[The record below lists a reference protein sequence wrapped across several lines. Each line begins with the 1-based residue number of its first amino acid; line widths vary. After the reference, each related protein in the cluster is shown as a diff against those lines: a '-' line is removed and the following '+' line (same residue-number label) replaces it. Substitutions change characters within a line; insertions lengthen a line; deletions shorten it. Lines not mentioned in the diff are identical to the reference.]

1 MSEKDFDLICI
12 GRSCV
17 DLYSGEFGVPLERAM
32 TFTKSV
38 GGSPMNIAIGTSR
51 LGLRVGAITGVGQED
66 NGRYLKWQLSC
77 EGVDVSAVKTDP
89 KRLTAMVLLS
99 IRGDNDFPLIQYR
112 ENCADMGLT
121 AEDIDPDYLA
131 RAGAVLVTGTHLS
144 REGVRS
150 ATMKVLETAKRLGL
164 KCILDI
170 DFRPNL
176 WGLQGHDAGS
186 SRWAEASEQVTSEYK
201 KVLPYFDLIVGTEEE
216 FFIAITGVGQEDN
229 GRYLKW
235 QLSCEG
241 VDVSAVKTDPKRLTA
256 MVLLSIRGD
265 NDFPLIQYRENCAD
279 MGLTAEDIDP
289 DYLARAGAVLV
300 TGTHLSREGV
310 RSATMKVLETAKR
323 LGLKCILDIDFRPNL
338 WGLQGHDA
346 GSSRWAEASEQV
358 TSEYKKVLPY
368 FDLIVGTEEEFFIAG
383 GKTEA
388 MEALREVRRLSKALL
403 VFKLGDK
410 GCAALPGDIPDSFVD
425 EVVYPG
431 FPVKVFNSIG
441 AGDGFMSGF
450 LRGWLRNEDLASCC
464 RYANAAGA
472 FAVSRLG
479 CSSAYPSWTEL
490 QYFVSHG
497 SKHKWLREDAMLE
510 QIHWA
515 TNRRNK
521 WKNLAVFAFD
531 HREPFSALAAET
543 GRDAKAITAFKNL
556 AFRAVA
562 EASSELEGQNDVGI
576 LVDDTYGQSVLFE
589 SNRYPFWVGR
599 SIEKTGVNPLMFEG
613 KADVGSTL
621 QAWPENHV
629 VKCLFRPGAKDAP
642 EVVEENERQLCR
654 LFSGARSTGHDLL
667 LEIIVDQ
674 PQTREEQDACLLRW
688 MRRCYELGV
697 YPDYW
702 KILPVAD
709 QGTWQ
714 AIEALIGEYDPY
726 CRGILFLGLNVA
738 EAELVKRF
746 AALPESPRALGFAI
760 GRSIFLEPARKWFAG
775 QMSDEDAVATMR
787 DCFLRL
793 ARAWNGRNRG

>member
-186 SRWAEASEQVTSEYK
+186 SRWAE
-201 KVLPYFDLIVGTEEE
+201 
-216 FFIAITGVGQEDN
+216 
-229 GRYLKW
+229 
-235 QLSCEG
+235 
-241 VDVSAVKTDPKRLTA
+241 
-256 MVLLSIRGD
+256 
-265 NDFPLIQYRENCAD
+265 
-279 MGLTAEDIDP
+279 
-289 DYLARAGAVLV
+289 
-300 TGTHLSREGV
+300 
-310 RSATMKVLETAKR
+310 
-323 LGLKCILDIDFRPNL
+323 
-338 WGLQGHDA
+338 
-346 GSSRWAEASEQV
+346 
-358 TSEYKKVLPY
+358 
-368 FDLIVGTEEEFFIAG
+368 
-383 GKTEA
+383 
-388 MEALREVRRLSKALL
+388 VRRLSKALL

-531 HREPFSALAAET
+531 HRDPFSALAAET

-775 QMSDEDAVATMR
+775 QMSDEDAVGKRPLDPAWEFPVAR
-787 DCFLRL
+787 LREAL
-793 ARAWNGRNRG
+793 GGNCLFIRNTDKTKSPPPQPRAFRIPPAGRPNQGTLKGTAP

>member
-51 LGLRVGAITGVGQED
+51 LGLRVG
-66 NGRYLKWQLSC
+66 
-77 EGVDVSAVKTDP
+77 
-89 KRLTAMVLLS
+89 
-99 IRGDNDFPLIQYR
+99 
-112 ENCADMGLT
+112 
-121 AEDIDPDYLA
+121 
-131 RAGAVLVTGTHLS
+131 
-144 REGVRS
+144 
-150 ATMKVLETAKRLGL
+150 
-164 KCILDI
+164 
-170 DFRPNL
+170 
-176 WGLQGHDAGS
+176 
-186 SRWAEASEQVTSEYK
+186 
-201 KVLPYFDLIVGTEEE
+201 
-216 FFIAITGVGQEDN
+216 AITGVGQEDN

-589 SNRYPFWVGR
+589 SNCYPFWVGR

-793 ARAWNGRNRG
+793 ERAQPRVVFRGLRAPVPLGRGAASALRKGAKRPLDPAWEFPVARLRETLGGNCLFIRNTDKTKSPPPQPRASRIPPAGRPNQGTLKGTAP

>member
-1 MSEKDFDLICI
+1 M
-12 GRSCV
+12 
-17 DLYSGEFGVPLERAM
+17 
-32 TFTKSV
+32 
-38 GGSPMNIAIGTSR
+38 
-51 LGLRVGAITGVGQED
+51 
-66 NGRYLKWQLSC
+66 
-77 EGVDVSAVKTDP
+77 
-89 KRLTAMVLLS
+89 
-99 IRGDNDFPLIQYR
+99 
-112 ENCADMGLT
+112 
-121 AEDIDPDYLA
+121 
-131 RAGAVLVTGTHLS
+131 
-144 REGVRS
+144 
-150 ATMKVLETAKRLGL
+150 
-164 KCILDI
+164 
-170 DFRPNL
+170 
-176 WGLQGHDAGS
+176 
-186 SRWAEASEQVTSEYK
+186 
-201 KVLPYFDLIVGTEEE
+201 
-216 FFIAITGVGQEDN
+216 
-229 GRYLKW
+229 
-235 QLSCEG
+235 
-241 VDVSAVKTDPKRLTA
+241 DVSAVKTDPKRLTA

>member
-89 KRLTAMVLLS
+89 KRL
-99 IRGDNDFPLIQYR
+99 
-112 ENCADMGLT
+112 
-121 AEDIDPDYLA
+121 
-131 RAGAVLVTGTHLS
+131 
-144 REGVRS
+144 
-150 ATMKVLETAKRLGL
+150 
-164 KCILDI
+164 
-170 DFRPNL
+170 
-176 WGLQGHDAGS
+176 
-186 SRWAEASEQVTSEYK
+186 
-201 KVLPYFDLIVGTEEE
+201 
-216 FFIAITGVGQEDN
+216 
-229 GRYLKW
+229 
-235 QLSCEG
+235 
-241 VDVSAVKTDPKRLTA
+241 
-256 MVLLSIRGD
+256 

-497 SKHKWLREDAMLE
+497 SKHKWLREKAMLE

-531 HREPFSALAAET
+531 HRDPFSALAAET

-562 EASSELEGQNDVGI
+562 KASSELEGQNDVGI

>member
-51 LGLRVGAITGVGQED
+51 LGLRVG
-66 NGRYLKWQLSC
+66 
-77 EGVDVSAVKTDP
+77 
-89 KRLTAMVLLS
+89 
-99 IRGDNDFPLIQYR
+99 
-112 ENCADMGLT
+112 
-121 AEDIDPDYLA
+121 
-131 RAGAVLVTGTHLS
+131 
-144 REGVRS
+144 
-150 ATMKVLETAKRLGL
+150 
-164 KCILDI
+164 
-170 DFRPNL
+170 
-176 WGLQGHDAGS
+176 
-186 SRWAEASEQVTSEYK
+186 
-201 KVLPYFDLIVGTEEE
+201 
-216 FFIAITGVGQEDN
+216 AITGVGQEDN

-490 QYFVSHG
+490 QYFINHG